1 MDPFQTFTN
10 GAPIGLIAG
19 WGRYPILLAQHLR
32 RQRLSVCCVG
42 IRDHVD
48 AELPGNCDAF
58 QELSLTRLAS
68 HVRFFRKH
76 GVDRAI
82 FAGKIHKT
90 LLFQPKFFWKNIPD
104 FACIRTFVPHFISGT
119 RTRNDDALL
128 MSATEGYARYG
139 IEVVKSTDFAPD
151 LLVAEGQL
159 CGPALTSAQR
169 RDIEYGWKIAKTMG
183 GLDIGQSVVVKG
195 QAVLAVEA
203 IEGTDECI
211 RRAGRLCASGGFTV
225 VKVAKP
231 SQDMRFD
238 IPTIGIGTVQTMWQS
253 GARVLAVEAQRTI
266 LVDREQMIRFAESNQ
281 ISIVAFAD
289 NSQQ

>member
-1 MDPFQTFTN
+1 MDPFQTPTT
-10 GAPIGLIAG
+10 GEPIGLIAG

-32 RQRLSVCCVG
+32 RRNLSVCCVG

-48 AELPGNCDAF
+48 AELAGNCDAF

-76 GVDRAI
+76 GVSRVLL
-82 FAGKIHKT
+82 AGKIHKT
-90 LLFQPKFFWKNIPD
+90 LLFQPRFFWKNIPD
-104 FACIRTFVPHFISGT
+104 LACMRTYLPHFISGT

-128 MSATEGYARYG
+128 MAATDGYARYG
-139 IEVVKSTDFAPD
+139 IEVVKSTDFAPE
-151 LLVAEGQL
+151 LLIAEGQL
-159 CGPALTSAQR
+159 CGPALTRAQH
-169 RDIEYGWKIAKTMG
+169 RDIEYGWKLAKAMG
-183 GLDIGQSVVVKG
+183 GLDVGQSVVVKG

-211 RRAGRLCASGGFTV
+211 RRAGRLCTSGGFTV

-231 SQDMRFD
+231 GQDMRFD

-253 GARVLAVEAQRTI
+253 GGRVLAVEARRTL
-266 LVDREQMIRFAESNQ
+266 LVDREPMIRFAESNR
-281 ISIVAFAD
+281 ISIVAFGD
-289 NSQQ
+289 GLQG